1 MHTSQQT
8 MESLERRSLQD
19 VANLALNA
27 AARFW
32 FGVAVIGQ
40 LLFACYVL
48 VFYGGAVVKGNLALW
63 NKVLPQGYV
72 PGDTA
77 GNLAIAMHMLMAV
90 IITVGGALQLVPQ
103 VRARAPRFHRVNGRV
118 YVLFAV
124 MASIIGLYMVWVRGS
139 LGSLAQHLAISFNAV
154 LIMLCS
160 FMAVRHARA
169 RNLAVHRRW
178 ALRLFLVVSGVW
190 FFRVG
195 LMFWIVVNQ
204 GPVGFDPVT
213 FQGPFLVFLTFAQ
226 TMLPLAVLELYLWAQ
241 QRAGAAG
248 RLATAAAIGTL
259 TIAMGGGICAAFLLL
274 WRPHM

>member
-1 MHTSQQT
+1 MTYLQHT
-8 MESLERRSLQD
+8 MDAPERGSLSE
-19 VANLALNA
+19 VANTALNVS
-27 AARFW
+27 ARFW
-32 FGVAVIGQ
+32 FGVAVLGQ

-48 VFYGGAVVKGNLALW
+48 VFYGGALAKGNLALW
-63 NKVLPQGYV
+63 NKVLPHGYV

-77 GNLAIAMHMLMAV
+77 GNLAIAVHMLMAV
-90 IITVGGALQLVPQ
+90 VITVGGAVQLVPQ
-103 VRARAPRFHRVNGRV
+103 VRARAPRLHRVNGRV

-124 MASIIGLYMVWVRGS
+124 IASITGLYMVWVRGS
-139 LGSLAQHLAISFNAV
+139 LGALAQHLAISLNAV
-154 LIMLCS
+154 LIMLCA

-195 LMFWIVVNQ
+195 LAFWIFLHQ

-226 TMLPLAVLELYLWAQ
+226 TLVPLAVLELYLWAQ
-241 QRAGAAG
+241 QRAGAAA
-248 RLATAAAIGTL
+248 RMATAAAIAAL
-259 TIAMGGGICAAFLLL
+259 AVAMGVGIFAAFLML

>member
-8 MESLERRSLQD
+8 MVSLARPSLQD
-19 VANLALNA
+19 LANLALSV

-32 FGVAVIGQ
+32 FGVALAGQ

-48 VFYGGAVVKGNLALW
+48 LFYGGAVAKGNLALW
-63 NKVLPQGYV
+63 NKVLPHGYV

-77 GNLAIAMHMLMAV
+77 GNLAVAAHMLMAV
-90 IITVGGALQLVPQ
+90 VITVGGALQLVPQ
-103 VRARAPRFHRVNGRV
+103 VRSRAPRLHRVNGRV
-118 YVLFAV
+118 YVVLAV

-139 LGSLAQHLAISFNAV
+139 LGGLAQHLAISLNAV
-154 LIMLCS
+154 LIMLCA

-169 RNLAVHRRW
+169 RNLAAHRRW

-195 LMFWIVVNQ
+195 LMFWIFLNQ

-226 TMLPLAVLELYLWAQ
+226 TLVPLAVLELYLWAQ
-241 QRAGAAG
+241 QRAGAAA
-248 RLATAAAIGTL
+248 RMATAAAIAML
-259 TIAMGGGICAAFLLL
+259 TVAMGVGICAAFLLL